1 MKKWIRSYDWWV
13 VLGCL
18 LTYVSITTLIGS
30 FFSVSNTTLTLTL
43 LSVGIIS
50 VATIIICRKK
60 LVCGAKAGY
69 LVFLLLIG
77 NVVCSISWTM
87 MRRKTEINL

>member
-1 MKKWIRSYDWWV
+1 MKKWIRSYDWFV

-18 LTYVSITTLIGS
+18 LTYVGITTLVGS
-30 FFSVSNTTLTLTL
+30 FFSTSSTTLTLVL
-43 LSVGIIS
+43 LLAGIIS
-50 VATIIICRKK
+50 VGTILIFRKK
-60 LVCGAKAGY
+60 LVCGVKASY

-77 NVVCSISWTM
+77 NVACSVSWMT